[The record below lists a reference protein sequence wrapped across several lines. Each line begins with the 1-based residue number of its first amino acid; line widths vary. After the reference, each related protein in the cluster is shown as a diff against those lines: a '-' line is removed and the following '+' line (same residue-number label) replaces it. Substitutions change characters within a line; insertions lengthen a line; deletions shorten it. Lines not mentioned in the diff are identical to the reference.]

1 MTQLEQQMQAELL
14 VTQTFADFL
23 ADYLTQK
30 GVPSTSDEGLDTL
43 VPKVLLISSVPS
55 VEPVDEIIDCLLYES
70 ANPSTEGA
78 YFIAWLENRREGGE
92 AGGTYLEKVPST
104 AIVYIYDAEIYLWNG
119 TAFSHKTTATPN
131 VQVEYLPPT
140 NINRNS
146 NCPGEINGTLEDN
159 VQVGNYGLHNVVRF
173 DFKDASGRKYVIP
186 LLRSE
191 LASFPH
197 RKLVFNP
204 YFVNGV
210 DALNLA
216 DEHKDRIVMLRCY
229 FVVVDNYSDEYS
241 LDDVLQIDTPLME
254 GADYSYF
261 PRIGEVAHRW
271 LPVILHFPVSNLG
284 YYNAYIEGY
293 ENYRRTTTISNEST
307 DWQMPTAKAVN
318 DFVNGRM
325 FKIEDTSVSAWVA
338 STKYADFAY
347 EAQINI
353 ADLR

>member
-55 VEPVDEIIDCLLYES
+55 VEPVDEVVDCQLYDSTTQSVAGTYYIDLTNNKLYTG
-70 ANPSTEGA
+70 TE
-78 YFIAWLENRREGGE
+78 
-92 AGGTYLEKVPST
+92 GGTYTDTTPDT
-104 AIVYIYDAEIYLWNG
+104 AIVYIYSAESYLWDGNV
-119 TAFSHKTTATPN
+119 FVHKTTETPN
-131 VQVEYLPPT
+131 VQIEYLPPT
-140 NINRNS
+140 NINRNA
-146 NCPGEINGTLEDN
+146 NCPGELNGTLEDN

-173 DFKDASGRKYVIP
+173 DFKDASGRQYVIP

-241 LDDVLQIDTPLME
+241 LDDGLQIDTTLRE
-254 GADYSYF
+254 SADNFYF
-261 PRIGEVAHRW
+261 PRIGEVAHKW
-271 LPVILHFPVSNLG
+271 IPIILHFPDPLLH
-284 YYNAYIEGY
+284 YYNAYFEGY
-293 ENYRRTTTISNEST
+293 DNYRRAQAIDANST

-325 FKIEDTSVSAWVA
+325 FKIEDTSVSTWVR
-338 STKYADFAY
+338 SEEHT
-347 EAQINI
+347 
-353 ADLR
+353 